1 MLAKVRIG
9 RNQTVTFFLHGINP
23 HNEKTTILRLGVAA
37 YRMKNILSKS
47 FKLMWPAIMV
57 LLITFFISVLF
68 TKFVFVTGVESF
80 WKILLRFFRLTIILT
95 LPILFLPYISVF
107 MQYLLNRG
115 NYRLI
120 QIPGERN
127 REFNRWHS
135 WLIRPLQCIG
145 LAMLIAAKFITVL
158 QIYTGDT
165 FTAATI
171 LPSGQF
177 NLARFLSITA
187 IAMTTSLPLSFLWT
201 LDDLGIRYSNRKT
214 GEVRM
219 IGKYIGIL
227 LPIIFGF
234 YGMFSLFESHE
245 RLLAVQY
252 IFQMIIVLYP
262 PFVVMTV
269 LHFLYIE
276 KHEPVLLEK
285 LKTHEHTKS
294 TRGIARN
301 GVE

>member
-1 MLAKVRIG
+1 V
-9 RNQTVTFFLHGINP
+9 RNQTWTFLEDEISLHDK
-23 HNEKTTILRLGVAA
+23 KTTLLRLAMAA
-37 YRMKNILSKS
+37 FPIKNILTKS
-47 FKLMWPAIMV
+47 FKLMWPAMFV
-57 LLITFFISVLF
+57 LLLTLFISAFF
-68 TKFVFVTGVESF
+68 TKFTFVTGVESF

-95 LPILFLPYISVF
+95 LPILFLPYVSMV
-107 MQYLLNRG
+107 MQNLLNRG

-120 QIPGERN
+120 QIREERSH
-127 REFNRWHS
+127 EFNRWQS
-135 WLIRPLQCIG
+135 WLVRPLQCIG

-165 FTAATI
+165 ITAASI

-187 IAMTTSLPLSFLWT
+187 IAMTTSLLLSFLWT
-201 LDDLGIRYSNRKT
+201 LDDLGIRYSNRKS

-269 LHFLYIE
+269 LNFLYIE
-276 KHEPVLLEK
+276 KYEPILLEK
-285 LKTHEHTKS
+285 LKIDSRLVLMDKQEVS
-294 TRGIARN
+294 
-301 GVE
+301 

>member
-1 MLAKVRIG
+1 MAGFPI
-9 RNQTVTFFLHGINP
+9 
-23 HNEKTTILRLGVAA
+23 
-37 YRMKNILSKS
+37 KNILSKS
-47 FKLMWPAIMV
+47 FKLMWPAMVV
-57 LLITFFISVLF
+57 LLLTLFISAFF
-68 TKFVFVTGVESF
+68 TKFIFVTGIVSF
-80 WKILLRFFRLTIILT
+80 WKILLRFFRLTLILT
-95 LPILFLPYISVF
+95 LPILFLPYVSMV
-107 MQYLLNRG
+107 MQNLLNRG

-120 QIPGERN
+120 QIREERSH
-127 REFNRWHS
+127 EFNRWQS
-135 WLIRPLQCIG
+135 WLVRPLQCIG

-158 QIYTGDT
+158 QIYTGNT
-165 FTAATI
+165 ITAATI

-177 NLARFLSITA
+177 NPARFLSTTA
-187 IAMTTSLPLSFLWT
+187 IAMTTSLLLSFLWT
-201 LDDLGIRYSNRKT
+201 LDDLGIRYSNTKT

-269 LHFLYIE
+269 LNFLYIE
-276 KHEPVLLEK
+276 KYETILLEK
-285 LKTHEHTKS
+285 LKIDSRLVLMDKQEVS
-294 TRGIARN
+294 
-301 GVE
+301 

>member
-1 MLAKVRIG
+1 MATLPI
-9 RNQTVTFFLHGINP
+9 
-23 HNEKTTILRLGVAA
+23 
-37 YRMKNILSKS
+37 KNIMTKS
-47 FKLMWPAIMV
+47 FKLMWPSLIV
-57 LLITFFISVLF
+57 LLLTLFISAFF
-68 TKFVFVTGVESF
+68 TKFVFVSGVESF

-115 NYRLI
+115 NYHLI
-120 QIPGERN
+120 QISGERN

-165 FTAATI
+165 ITAATI
-171 LPSGQF
+171 LPPSEF
-177 NLARFLSITA
+177 NPTRFLSITA
-187 IAMTTSLPLSFLWT
+187 IAMTTSLLLSFLWT

-234 YGMFSLFESHE
+234 YGIFSLFESHE

-262 PFVVMTV
+262 PFVIMTAF
-269 LHFLYIE
+269 HSLYTE
-276 KHEPVLLEK
+276 KHEKLLLEK
-285 LKTHEHTKS
+285 LKTESVDVYK
-294 TRGIARN
+294 
-301 GVE
+301 

>member
-1 MLAKVRIG
+1 
-9 RNQTVTFFLHGINP
+9 
-23 HNEKTTILRLGVAA
+23 
-37 YRMKNILSKS
+37 
-47 FKLMWPAIMV
+47 
-57 LLITFFISVLF
+57 
-68 TKFVFVTGVESF
+68 
-80 WKILLRFFRLTIILT
+80 
-95 LPILFLPYISVF
+95 

-145 LAMLIAAKFITVL
+145 LAMLIASKLITVL

-165 FTAATI
+165 ITTSTV
-171 LPSGQF
+171 LPPLHFSLG
-177 NLARFLSITA
+177 RFLSITA
-187 IAMTTSLPLSFLWT
+187 IAMTTSLLLSFLWT

-214 GEVRM
+214 GEVKM
-219 IGKYIGIL
+219 IGKYIGTL

-234 YGMFSLFESHE
+234 YGIFNLFEIHE

-262 PFVVMTV
+262 PFVVMNV
-269 LHFLYIE
+269 FHYFYIE
-276 KHEPVLLEK
+276 KHELVLLEK
-285 LKTHEHTKS
+285 LRTHEYTKS

>member
-1 MLAKVRIG
+1 MHHDNYNRLADVIITSRKALS
-9 RNQTVTFFLHGINP
+9 NGI
-23 HNEKTTILRLGVAA
+23 RL
-37 YRMKNILSKS
+37 I
-47 FKLMWPAIMV
+47 WPAVVV
-57 LLITFFISVLF
+57 LLLTLFLSLFF
-68 TKFVFVTGVESF
+68 TKLVFVTGVESF

-127 REFNRWHS
+127 YEFNRWHS

-158 QIYTGDT
+158 QIYTGNT
-165 FTAATI
+165 ITAAAI

-177 NLARFLSITA
+177 NPARFLSITA
-187 IAMTTSLPLSFLWT
+187 IAMTTSLLLSFLWT
-201 LDDLGIRYSNRKT
+201 LDDLGIRYCNRKT

-227 LPIIFGF
+227 LPIVFGF
-234 YGMFSLFESHE
+234 YGIFSLFESHE

-262 PFVVMTV
+262 PFVIMNAF
-269 LHFLYIE
+269 HSLYTE
-276 KHEPVLLEK
+276 KYKADLLGK
-285 LKTHEHTKS
+285 LNTQSQFTS
-294 TRGIARN
+294 TDKHGPPN
-301 GVE
+301 VKM

>member
-1 MLAKVRIG
+1 LTKGKKV
-9 RNQTVTFFLHGINP
+9 RNQTWTFLVDEISLHDK
-23 HNEKTTILRLGVAA
+23 KTNLLRLAMAA
-37 YRMKNILSKS
+37 ISIKNILTKS
-47 FKLMWPAIMV
+47 FKLMWPTMVV
-57 LLITFFISVLF
+57 LLLTLFISAFF
-68 TKFVFVTGVESF
+68 TKFTFVTGVESF

-95 LPILFLPYISVF
+95 LPILFLPYVSMV
-107 MQYLLNRG
+107 MQNLLNRG

-120 QIPGERN
+120 QIREERSH
-127 REFNRWHS
+127 EFNRWQS
-135 WLIRPLQCIG
+135 WLVRPLQCIG

-165 FTAATI
+165 ITAASI

-187 IAMTTSLPLSFLWT
+187 IAMTTSLLLSFLWT
-201 LDDLGIRYSNRKT
+201 LDDLGIRYSNRKS

-269 LHFLYIE
+269 LNFLYIE
-276 KHEPVLLEK
+276 KYEPILLEK
-285 LKTHEHTKS
+285 LKIDFQLMLMDKKEVK
-294 TRGIARN
+294 
-301 GVE
+301 

>member
-1 MLAKVRIG
+1 
-9 RNQTVTFFLHGINP
+9 
-23 HNEKTTILRLGVAA
+23 
-37 YRMKNILSKS
+37 
-47 FKLMWPAIMV
+47 MWPAMVV
-57 LLITFFISVLF
+57 LLLTFFISVFF
-68 TKFVFVTGVESF
+68 TKFIFVTGIVSF

-95 LPILFLPYISVF
+95 LPILLLPYISVF

-127 REFNRWHS
+127 HEFNRWHS

-145 LAMLIAAKFITVL
+145 LAMLIAAKFITIL

-165 FTAATI
+165 ITAATI

-177 NLARFLSITA
+177 SPARFLSTTA
-187 IAMTTSLPLSFLWT
+187 IAMTTSLLLSFLWT

-219 IGKYIGIL
+219 IGKYIGIV

-262 PFVVMTV
+262 PFVVMNVFHLFYT
-269 LHFLYIE
+269 E
-276 KHEPVLLEK
+276 KHEADLLGK
-285 LKTHEHTKS
+285 LKTDLQFTLLDNHKS
-294 TRGIARN
+294 SNIKM
-301 GVE
+301 